1 MEILGEMM
9 SSDLRGMSTRAL
21 RTLES
26 MSGGLGKRCNN
37 DAFEDH
43 LAMEWIPGAGVQC
56 DPCGDHTELAR
67 RSKAHRTSLLF
78 AELEREVRAER
89 EATWLARRAR
99 NCRDLRISAELAA
112 RFPMRTDDDQQ
123 SEDTRGEDK
132 VEEAQRAE
140 QLVPV
145 AGKACSEKS
154 ARRGDVNALPAPL
167 TEQSLAQACAE
178 LPMGAR
184 NMLLSCVACFR
195 SRTLGSGDVVETV
208 RSFAKQSKTIRDL
221 LTAAGTNA
229 LPELLGEAATEDDM
243 LDLARMA
250 GVQLP
255 PIH

>member
-1 MEILGEMM
+1 M
-9 SSDLRGMSTRAL
+9 
-21 RTLES
+21 
-26 MSGGLGKRCNN
+26 
-37 DAFEDH
+37 
-43 LAMEWIPGAGVQC
+43 
-56 DPCGDHTELAR
+56 
-67 RSKAHRTSLLF
+67 LF

-112 RFPMRTDDDQQ
+112 RFPLRTDDHQ
-123 SEDTRGEDK
+123 ERKETNGEDK
-132 VEEAQRAE
+132 DEKEQRAE
-140 QLVPV
+140 QLVLV
-145 AGKACSEKS
+145 AEKLCYEACSEKS
-154 ARRGDVNALPAPL
+154 ARRGDVKALPAPL
-167 TEQSLAQACAE
+167 TEQSLEAACAE

-208 RSFAKQSKTIRDL
+208 RSFARQSKTIRDL
-221 LTAAGTNA
+221 FTAAGTNA

-250 GVQLP
+250 GVHLP

>member
-1 MEILGEMM
+1 
-9 SSDLRGMSTRAL
+9 
-21 RTLES
+21 
-26 MSGGLGKRCNN
+26 
-37 DAFEDH
+37 
-43 LAMEWIPGAGVQC
+43 MEWSPGAGVQC

-99 NCRDLRISAELAA
+99 NFRDLRISAELAA
-112 RFPMRTDDDQQ
+112 RFPLRTDDHQ
-123 SEDTRGEDK
+123 ERKETNGEDK
-132 VEEAQRAE
+132 DEKEQRAE
-140 QLVPV
+140 QLVLV
-145 AGKACSEKS
+145 EEKLCYEACTEKS
-154 ARRGDVNALPAPL
+154 ARRGDVKALPAPL
-167 TEQSLAQACAE
+167 TEQSLEAACAE
-178 LPMGAR
+178 LPLGAR

-195 SRTLGSGDVVETV
+195 SRTLGSADVVETV

-221 LTAAGTNA
+221 FAAAGTDA